1 MKEIGIYIHIP
12 FCVTK
17 CKYCDFNS
25 YAGHERFFNQYVVAI
40 TKEISMNK
48 DKYKDCEVSSIF
60 IGGGTP
66 SCVPQGVIATILAE
80 IKNNYN
86 ILENAEIT
94 IECNPNSVTYSKA
107 LEWHMA
113 GVNRVSVGLQ
123 TSKNNLLRLIGR
135 THNKQDYINA
145 INIIKSVGFKNINT
159 DLMLGLP
166 KQKMSDVKKS
176 IILAKAVG
184 SRHISLYSL
193 ILEEKTQLF
202 KEVETGVIKL
212 PNEKKVVGMMV
223 QSNKLLEQ
231 HGFKRYEVSNYSML
245 GFECKHNINCWKMI
259 DYVGFGAGAH
269 SYFENKRWSN
279 LCGIEKY
286 IKAMHNK
293 GEAIEYIEK
302 LNKEDLIEEYIMLG
316 LRLVEGIDIEK
327 LKEKTGFDLLKERK
341 HELDQLIK
349 LQLVNLSNNF
359 LKATEQG
366 FLFLN
371 KIIEMLI

>member
-1 MKEIGIYIHIP
+1 MREIGIYIHIP

-40 TKEISMNK
+40 TKEIFQNK
-48 DKYKDCEVSSIF
+48 NKYNDCEVSTIF

-66 SCVPQGVIATILAE
+66 SCVPQGVIATILSE

-107 LEWHMA
+107 LEWYMA

-123 TSKNNLLRLIGR
+123 SSRNNLLKIIGR
-135 THNKQDYINA
+135 THNKQDYVNA

-166 KQKMSDVKKS
+166 RQKMSDVKKS
-176 IILAKAVG
+176 IVLAKAIG
-184 SRHISLYSL
+184 CKHISLYSL
-193 ILEEKTQLF
+193 ILEENTQLY
-202 KEVETGVIKL
+202 KEVKSGIVKL

-223 QSNKLLEQ
+223 QSNKLLKQ
-231 HGFKRYEVSNYSML
+231 HGFERYEVSNFSL
-245 GFECKHNINCWKMI
+245 PGFECKHNVNCWKMVEYI
-259 DYVGFGAGAH
+259 GFGAGAH
-269 SYFENKRWSN
+269 SYYDNKRWSN
-279 LCGIEKY
+279 ICGIEKY
-286 IKAMHNK
+286 IKAMQSK
-293 GEAIEYIEK
+293 SEAIEAVEK
-302 LNKEDLIEEYIMLG
+302 LNKSDIIEEYIMLG
-316 LRLVEGIDIEK
+316 LRLVEGININK
-327 LKEKTGFDLLKERK
+327 LKEIAGFDLLKVRGR
-341 HELDQLIK
+341 ELEQLIK
-349 LQLVNLSNNF
+349 LQLISLENKV
-359 LKATEQG
+359 LKATDYG

-371 KIIEMLI
+371 KIIEMLV

>member
-25 YAGHERFFNQYVVAI
+25 YAGHERFFNQYVIAI
-40 TKEISMNK
+40 TKEISQNK
-48 DKYKDCEVSSIF
+48 DKYKDCEVSTIF

-66 SCVPQGVIATILAE
+66 SCVPQGVIATILSE

-86 ILENAEIT
+86 VLENAEIT
-94 IECNPNSVTYSKA
+94 IECNPNSVTYSKV

-123 TSKNNLLRLIGR
+123 TSRNNLLRLIGR

-145 INIIKSVGFKNINT
+145 INTIKSVGFKNINT

-184 SRHISLYSL
+184 SKHISLYSL
-193 ILEEKTQLF
+193 ILEENTQLF
-202 KEVETGVIKL
+202 NEVRSGLIKL
-212 PNEKKVVGMMV
+212 PSEKKVIGMML
-223 QSNKLLEQ
+223 QSNKLLKQ
-231 HGFKRYEVSNYSML
+231 HGFKRYEVSNFSL
-245 GFECKHNINCWKMI
+245 PGFECKHNVNCWKMVEYI
-259 DYVGFGAGAH
+259 GFGAGAH
-269 SYFENKRWSN
+269 SYYDNKRWSN

-286 IKAMHNK
+286 IKAMQSK
-293 GEAIEYIEK
+293 SEAIESLEK
-302 LNKEDLIEEYIMLG
+302 LNKEDLIEEHIMLG
-316 LRLVEGIDIEK
+316 LRLVEGININT

-341 HELDQLIK
+341 TELDQLIK
-349 LQLVNLSNNF
+349 LQLVCLDNNT